1 MLYYFGFYK
10 TEHIERFHPSGT
22 MNAIS
27 FKMGYVLRLLK
38 RIGVPV
44 SVISSYVS
52 VKKGFYPF
60 LKVDIND
67 KQSISFLPSVKLEGV
82 FSKFTGIFRFLMVFF
97 YLLFKIK
104 ANDTLIVYHSTTYAK
119 TILLLKKLKKFKMIL
134 EVEEVFYENEKL
146 KNREKIKKTEMRV
159 FDEAES
165 YIVVND
171 LIFDK
176 YLNHEKKHMVLY
188 GVYDNTFEETKRK
201 DDGKIHILFSGSI
214 DRVRGAYLA
223 VETAK
228 YLTEDYIMHISGF
241 GREDEIEQISR
252 MIEESN
258 NQNNCKIIMHGQL
271 TESEL
276 DDLAL
281 SCHIGLNLQD
291 INNPFEAVSY
301 PSKISFYMQHG
312 LSVVSTKMS
321 SVLVSKLAE
330 SLYFADMNAES
341 VAQTIREIKNIES
354 ESNKDVIKNLD
365 ALAEEEMGKLING
378 EDTDQR

>member
-1 MLYYFGFYK
+1 MLYYFGYYK
-10 TEHIERFHPSGT
+10 TEHIEKFYPSGS

-27 FKMGYVLRLLK
+27 FKMGYVLRLLN

-44 SVISSYVS
+44 NVISSYIS

-60 LKVDIND
+60 LKVDVND
-67 KQSISFLPSVKLEGV
+67 KQSISFLPSVKFDGI
-82 FSKFTGIFRFLMVFF
+82 FSKVTGLFRILTAFF

-104 ANDTLIVYHSTTYAK
+104 QNDTVMVYHTPTYAK

-134 EVEEVFYENEKL
+134 EVEEVFCENEKL
-146 KNREKIKKTEMRV
+146 KNREKIKELEMKV

-176 YLNHEKKHMVLY
+176 YLNRDKKHMVLY
-188 GVYDNTFEETKRK
+188 GVYDNVFKETKRK

-214 DRVRGAYLA
+214 DRVRGAFLA

-228 YLTEDYIMHISGF
+228 YLTEDYIMHMSGF
-241 GREDEIEQISR
+241 GRDDELERILKK
-252 MIEESN
+252 IEESN
-258 NQNNCKIIMHGQL
+258 KENNCKIIMHGQL
-271 TESEL
+271 NENEL
-276 DDLAL
+276 DELAL
-281 SCHIGLNLQD
+281 SCHVGLNLQD

-301 PSKISFYMQHG
+301 PSKITFYMKND

-321 SVLVSKLAE
+321 SVLASKLAE
-330 SLYFADMNAES
+330 NLYFTDMHPKAI
-341 VAQTIREIKNIES
+341 AQTIKEMKITEFKS
-354 ESNKDVIKNLD
+354 SKQVIKSLD
-365 ALAEEEMGKLING
+365 SLAEKEMRLLING
-378 EDTDQR
+378 ESAD